1 MMLMLLLKYIDVF
14 PVIFAGAW
22 NKLHKKL
29 HAGHNKKSKARY
41 THGADEHQ
49 CKKAHDRNMQKI
61 SCAGRHNHEGKPP
74 GMDKINSCLV
84 SNNSLK
90 MFLFFIL
97 ALSD

>member
-1 MMLMLLLKYIDVF
+1 MFFLLFLQVHGINSV
-14 PVIFAGAW
+14 
-22 NKLHKKL
+22 KKL

-49 CKKAHDRNMQKI
+49 CKKAHDMNVQKI

-74 GMDKINSCLV
+74 GMDKINSCLG

-90 MFLFFIL
+90 MGVFLFWHFQMNFISGNSL
-97 ALSD
+97 L